1 MISTSCGS
9 GFVIRRKD
17 RKNTQL
23 FWKKSASNSKTLR
36 GFLPMKRCG
45 GGWGR
50 YVWQT
55 AFKRNSEADPD
66 KKEIIKKGRTD
77 IKNLLKKM
85 QADLF
90 GESLP
95 ELLVTMEQMRGK
107 LLTFLSLAEKFRE
120 RYQLAKREKNIAD
133 FNDLEQMALEI
144 LVKKDGDNFVR
155 TQAAEE
161 LSEQFHEIMIDEYQD
176 SNLVQELLLGSVAK
190 ENNRF
195 MVGDIKQSIYRF
207 RNARP
212 DLFLEKMNT
221 FETTDGAEKPALSF

>member
-1 MISTSCGS
+1 
-9 GFVIRRKD
+9 
-17 RKNTQL
+17 
-23 FWKKSASNSKTLR
+23 
-36 GFLPMKRCG
+36 
-45 GGWGR
+45 
-50 YVWQT
+50 
-55 AFKRNSEADPD
+55 
-66 KKEIIKKGRTD
+66 
-77 IKNLLKKM
+77 
-85 QADLF
+85 
-90 GESLP
+90 
-95 ELLVTMEQMRGK
+95 
-107 LLTFLSLAEKFRE
+107 
-120 RYQLAKREKNIAD
+120 
-133 FNDLEQMALEI
+133 MALEI

-221 FETTDGAEKPALSF
+221 FETTDGAKNRLVFLTKNFRSRDVVLEATNDVFTDIMQEDFGGIAYDKEAMLYLGADFPETAKRHADNVTIFGISDKSDQGNRSAGDRENDMRVRGSGRSDVCAWRGRRVPAGAVWRYGGIDAFDEK

>member
-1 MISTSCGS
+1 M
-9 GFVIRRKD
+9 
-17 RKNTQL
+17 
-23 FWKKSASNSKTLR
+23 
-36 GFLPMKRCG
+36 
-45 GGWGR
+45 
-50 YVWQT
+50 
-55 AFKRNSEADPD
+55 
-66 KKEIIKKGRTD
+66 
-77 IKNLLKKM
+77 
-85 QADLF
+85 
-90 GESLP
+90 
-95 ELLVTMEQMRGK
+95 
-107 LLTFLSLAEKFRE
+107 SLAEKFRE

-144 LVKKDGDNFVR
+144 LVKKDGDNIVR

-190 ENNRF
+190 EKYRF

-221 FETTDGAEKPALSF
+221 FETTDGAKNPPCLFDEEFPKPGCCAGGDK